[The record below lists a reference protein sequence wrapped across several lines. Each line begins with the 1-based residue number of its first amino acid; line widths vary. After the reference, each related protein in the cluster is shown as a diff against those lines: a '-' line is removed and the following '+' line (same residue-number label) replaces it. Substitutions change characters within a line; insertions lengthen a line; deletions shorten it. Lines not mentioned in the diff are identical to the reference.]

1 MLRPYQ
7 IEAVDSISADWREY
21 QSVLLVMATG
31 GGKTQVFCE
40 LLDRHVTLGRR
51 GLVLV
56 HRREL
61 VEQARDRLIDFWP
74 AWNGRA
80 GVVMADDDQARAQLI
95 FATVQTLAVGRRL
108 ERVLEH
114 GPLDFV
120 ITDEAH
126 HSTATSYGKVYEQ
139 LAAASP
145 HWRHLGVTATPKRA
159 DGAGLRAVFEKT
171 SAVYDIRF
179 LVREKYLV
187 PPRWLAIQT
196 GISLAGVGA
205 RRDDSGERDY
215 NQRQLADVYET
226 RNCFDL
232 VVATHQKYA
241 AERQAVAFT
250 TTVAGARDL
259 AAAFNESG
267 IPAAAASAETPKDER
282 KRILD
287 DFRAGRTRVL
297 CNVGLYTEGL
307 DVPEVSCIHQVRP
320 TQSDSLYIQMV
331 GRALRLFPGK
341 TDALVLDY
349 APLEA
354 REIVMLGDVL
364 GAPARK
370 DVIVSDKQEREAV
383 LGGFTFDGDF
393 HWLDGSPA
401 EIVSRQLNYLDAS
414 AWRWHLEDG
423 WLSLGLGRGP
433 NGIERIAVISQPDA
447 DGLCQ
452 LFAMWKHEQETRW
465 QVREYRRGEFDALK
479 ELAEGWAE
487 KYATPV
493 LSGKGRAWTSAP
505 PSDGQLK
512 FARRLGIAINGQT
525 RGELANQI
533 THKLAQRALRSVQ
546 MPA

>member
-1 MLRPYQ
+1 MTLRPYQ
-7 IEAVDSISADWREY
+7 IEAADAVTADWREH
-21 QSVLLVMATG
+21 QAVLLVMATG

-40 LLDRHVTLGRR
+40 ILDRHVTREKR

-61 VEQARDRLIDFWP
+61 VEQARDRLIDYWP
-74 AWNGRA
+74 DWRGRA
-80 GVVMADDDQARAQLI
+80 GIVMADDNAAACQMI
-95 FATVQTLAVGRRL
+95 FATVQTLAVERRMAG
-108 ERVLEH
+108 VLQH
-114 GPLDFV
+114 GPIEYV
-120 ITDEAH
+120 VTDEAH
-126 HSTATSYGKVYEQ
+126 HSTAATYGKVYEQ
-139 LAAASP
+139 IAAACP
-145 HWRHLGVTATPKRA
+145 EWRHLGVTATPKRA
-159 DGAGLRAVFEKT
+159 DRAGLAAVFQKT
-171 SAVYDIRF
+171 SAIFDIRF
-179 LVREKYLV
+179 LVRERFLV

-232 VVATHQKYA
+232 VVATHQKFA
-241 AERQAVAFT
+241 ADRQAVAFT
-250 TTVAGARDL
+250 TTVVGARDL
-259 AAAFNESG
+259 ASAFLDAG

-282 KRILD
+282 REILD
-287 DFRAGRTRVL
+287 AFRAGRTRVL

-331 GRALRLFPGK
+331 GRALRIFPGK
-341 TDALVLDY
+341 TDALILDY

-370 DVIVSDKQEREAV
+370 DVIVSNKEERGDV

-414 AWRWHLEDG
+414 PWRWHLEDG
-423 WLSLGLGRGP
+423 WLTLGLGKAP

-447 DGLCQ
+447 DSQCVLY
-452 LFAMWKHEQETRW
+452 AMWRHERGQW
-465 QVREYRRGEFDALK
+465 QMREFKTGDFDSLK
-479 ELAEGWAE
+479 DQAEVWAE
-487 KYATPV
+487 KYASPV
-493 LSGKGRAWTSAP
+493 LTGKGRSWNAAP
-505 PSDGQLK
+505 PSEGQMR
-512 FARRLGIAINGQT
+512 FAQRLGITVNGQD

-533 THKLAQRALRSVQ
+533 THKLAQQTLRSARV
-546 MPA
+546 PA